1 MEKGTGWMDNI
12 PAYARIVAAALE
24 YGKAHGFEEGHA
36 RQVTRLALAIFDGL
50 RELHG
55 LGKRPRL
62 LLECAALLHDIG
74 YTREN
79 KKGHHKRSME
89 LILKASLSGIS
100 EMERIMVALVARYH
114 RKALPTVAHATYRLL
129 DMRHRRTVDVL
140 AACLRV
146 ADGLDRTHQGVVDE
160 IACRVTYADIIVSVR
175 LHGDA
180 DEEIHYAT
188 AKGDLMQIVFS
199 RWLHIVVAADTRAGA
214 GGREIEPG

>member
-1 MEKGTGWMDNI
+1 MDKVSAHDKVI
-12 PAYARIVAAALE
+12 ADMLE
-24 YGKAHGFEEGHA
+24 YGRAHAFEEGHA
-36 RQVTRLALAIFDGL
+36 RQVTGLSLTIFDGL
-50 RELHG
+50 KNLHG

-74 YTREN
+74 FTREN
-79 KKGHHKRSME
+79 KKSHHKRAME
-89 LILKASLSGIS
+89 LILKGSWTGLS

-146 ADGLDRTHQGVVDE
+146 ADGLDRTHRGVIDE
-160 IACRVTYADIIVSVR
+160 VACRVTSADIILALRV
-175 LHGDA
+175 HGVA
-180 DEEIHYAT
+180 DEEVHYGT

-199 RWLHIVVAADTRAGA
+199 RWLNIYVEANTAVDTKNL
-214 GGREIEPG
+214 